1 VVFKQIQHL
10 PEKTTNEFLVN
21 LLKIKECF
29 PDHPKQML
37 RRSKNWLRRV
47 KKRNKLKKPLPP
59 LPPDLRGDPRLFY
72 HRTYNIN
79 LFDYKVRRRL
89 TSAHSLNTITDM
101 IKPFNYISN
110 FRKNVHR
117 RLYRRRHYES

>member
-1 VVFKQIQHL
+1 MSPTYKNDKPSRLSVHIIKNIRTLNFDLVRSPQQIERWNRLTTSVLNQQASSRSIKPSFILKDTARPRPPVVFKQIQHL

-47 KKRNKLKKPLPP
+47 
-59 LPPDLRGDPRLFY
+59 
-72 HRTYNIN
+72 
-79 LFDYKVRRRL
+79 
-89 TSAHSLNTITDM
+89 
-101 IKPFNYISN
+101 
-110 FRKNVHR
+110 
-117 RLYRRRHYES
+117 

>member
-1 VVFKQIQHL
+1 MSPTYKNDKPSRLSVHIIKNIRTLNFDLVRSPQQIERWNRPTARPRPPVVFKQIQHL

-47 KKRNKLKKPLPP
+47 
-59 LPPDLRGDPRLFY
+59 
-72 HRTYNIN
+72 
-79 LFDYKVRRRL
+79 
-89 TSAHSLNTITDM
+89 
-101 IKPFNYISN
+101 
-110 FRKNVHR
+110 
-117 RLYRRRHYES
+117 